1 VNTDRDAGFAALS
14 AGSLAVKTGFEW
26 FKSTGTPYNASWR
39 ALVVGNKFPSSHVKL
54 IPTFGSINGVNYVE
68 FSGITSFSG
77 GSGGSGFGPPS
88 SGGGVGLPVTWAGFD
103 AVAKESGNDLTWKTA
118 SEVNTSHFEVEYSY
132 DGINYNKSAIKV
144 PAAGSSQTMQTYNY
158 THKDVST
165 FVYYRIKQVDMDS
178 RFDYSATKLVKR
190 TDAKTFQV
198 SVYPIPVLDDQV
210 LNVEVKAIDKSDL
223 FITILDMNGRIVKS
237 RTTKPTTNSILVEK
251 INVSNLSNGLYQVV
265 IQNGQ
270 GKEVVKFSK

>member
-1 VNTDRDAGFAALS
+1 
-14 AGSLAVKTGFEW
+14 
-26 FKSTGTPYNASWR
+26 
-39 ALVVGNKFPSSHVKL
+39 
-54 IPTFGSINGVNYVE
+54 
-68 FSGITSFSG
+68 
-77 GSGGSGFGPPS
+77 
-88 SGGGVGLPVTWAGFD
+88 
-103 AVAKESGNDLTWKTA
+103 
-118 SEVNTSHFEVEYSY
+118 
-132 DGINYNKSAIKV
+132 
-144 PAAGSSQTMQTYNY
+144 
-158 THKDVST
+158 
-165 FVYYRIKQVDMDS
+165 MDS